1 MTAVSPAMIEMDLP
15 TSPGWLR
22 RYVFSVD
29 HKTIGIQF
37 LFAGLTFFM
46 LGGLLAMLMRWQ
58 LAWPNDPAHPV
69 PILGKLQ
76 GWDGGVLPAE
86 MYNMVLTL
94 HATVM
99 IFFVLI
105 PLQVGAFGN
114 YLIPLKIGA
123 RDMAFPFLNGLS
135 FWMYIPAGT
144 ILLAGVCL
152 PGGAAATG
160 WTSYPPVSAILFNGA
175 GAVAAHRGI
184 LSLLQVDKSTWPTLP
199 VAVNFVSLFLMC
211 AFVTTSRSLRYSQEP
226 DPSREGSGSCE
237 YLRTGLGGEKK
248 RSPTPFSSPAEQER
262 KRSPVPFF
270 LSAGA
275 RITMIVL
282 GFILALGAAVV
293 AVRGLQVVAFDG
305 QSCWFVSLILLGFS
319 SVIGAVN
326 YLTTILKLRCPG
338 MTMFRLPLTIWNL
351 FITSLMIL
359 FATPVLACVL
369 IMNLLDHHRLTSF
382 FEPANWILTN
392 QIQANAGGGYALLD
406 QHLFWFYSHPAVYIM
421 ILPTMGIV
429 SDILP
434 VFSRKPL
441 FGYRPMVYSSSLI
454 AFLGFVVWGHHMFQN
469 GMNPTMGATF
479 AVSTMLI
486 ALPSAIKTFN
496 WLATLYGGT
505 IRLTVPMLNAIAFVS
520 LFVIGGLSGIVMAS
534 TPIDAQLHNTYYIV
548 AHIHYVLFGG
558 STFGVFAAIYFW
570 YPKMFGRM
578 MNARLGY
585 IHTVLSYIAFNCTFF
600 AMHILGLQGMPRRLA
615 DYRDYAL
622 WAHLQPMNQ
631 FISISAFCLMAVQ
644 IPFIIN
650 FLGSW
655 IWGPK
660 APNNPWQAATLEWL
674 AESPPRH
681 GNFLAV
687 PTVYRG
693 AYEYSTPGADADWLA
708 QWLE

>member
-1 MTAVSPAMIEMDLP
+1 MTALLPSIAELHSPA
-15 TSPGWLR
+15 TRSWLR
-22 RYVFSVD
+22 RYVFSTD

-46 LGGLLAMLMRWQ
+46 LGGMLAMLMRWQ
-58 LAWPNDPAHPV
+58 LAWPEDPAHPV
-69 PILGKLQ
+69 PILGQLL
-76 GWDGGVLPAE
+76 GWDRGMMPAE
-86 MYNMVLTL
+86 MYNMILTL

-135 FWMYIPAGT
+135 FWMYLAAGM

-152 PGGAAATG
+152 PGGGAASG
-160 WTSYPPVSAILFNGA
+160 WTAYPPLSAILYNTLLHPEPASRCLIPFLQI
-175 GAVAAHRGI
+175 RG
-184 LSLLQVDKSTWPTLP
+184 SSWSTLP
-199 VAVNFVSLFLMC
+199 IAVNFISLFMMFG
-211 AFVTTSRSLRYSQEP
+211 FVASQIFPRSGRP
-226 DPSREGSGSCE
+226 
-237 YLRTGLGGEKK
+237 
-248 RSPTPFSSPAEQER
+248 
-262 KRSPVPFF
+262 
-270 LSAGA
+270 AGA
-275 RITMIVL
+275 HDLSTPTVPLRGDRYAAIPGVFLAIAAA
-282 GFILALGAAVV
+282 ILSVRALQAI
-293 AVRGLQVVAFDG
+293 AFDG

-319 SVIGAVN
+319 SIMGAVN
-326 YLTTILKLRCPG
+326 YLTTILKMRCPG

-369 IMNLLDHHRLTSF
+369 IMNLMDHLRLTSF
-382 FEPANWILTN
+382 FEPANWVLSN
-392 QIQANAGGGYALLD
+392 SIQSNAGGGYALLD

-434 VFSRKPL
+434 VFCRKPL
-441 FGYRPMVYSSSLI
+441 FGYRPMIFASFII

-496 WLATLYGGT
+496 WLGTLYGGS

-578 MNARLGY
+578 MNEKLGY
-585 IHTVLSYIAFNCTFF
+585 IHTALTYIAFNCTFF

-615 DYRDYAL
+615 DPYHYAM
-622 WAHLQPMNQ
+622 WAHLQPMNV
-631 FISISAFCLMAVQ
+631 FITISAFCMMAVQ
-644 IPFIIN
+644 LPFIIN

-655 IWGPK
+655 IWGKK
-660 APNNPWQAATLEWL
+660 AENNPWQATTLEWMTS
-674 AESPPRH
+674 SPPPH
-681 GNFLAV
+681 ENFLV
-687 PTVYRG
+687 LPKVVRG
-693 AYEYSTPGADADWLA
+693 PYEYSVPGAGADWLA
-708 QWLE
+708 QTDPE

>member
-1 MTAVSPAMIEMDLP
+1 MPLIYCPARMMALSPAIVEDHS
-15 TSPGWLR
+15 TATRGWLR
-22 RYVFSVD
+22 RYVFSTD

-46 LGGLLAMLMRWQ
+46 LGGMLAMLMRWQ

-69 PILGKLQ
+69 PILGRLL
-76 GWDGGVLPAE
+76 GWDRGMMPAE
-86 MYNMVLTL
+86 MYNMILTL

-135 FWMYIPAGT
+135 FWMFIPAGT

-160 WTSYPPVSAILFNGA
+160 WTAYPPLSAILYNTLLHPEP
-175 GAVAAHRGI
+175 AARCLIPFLQIRG
-184 LSLLQVDKSTWPTLP
+184 SSWSTLP
-199 VAVNFVSLFLMC
+199 IAVNFVSLFMMFG
-211 AFVTTSRSLRYSQEP
+211 FVASQILQTAHR
-226 DPSREGSGSCE
+226 D
-237 YLRTGLGGEKK
+237 TGL
-248 RSPTPFSSPAEQER
+248 R
-262 KRSPVPFF
+262 PV
-270 LSAGA
+270 LSGVGSQRDLESKSNQHGPEA
-275 RITMIVL
+275 RATL
-282 GFILALGAAVV
+282 KILAVLIAVIF
-293 AVRGLQVVAFDG
+293 AGLTIRALQMIAFDG

-319 SVIGAVN
+319 SVMGAVN

-369 IMNLLDHHRLTSF
+369 IMNLLDHLRLTSF
-382 FEPANWILTN
+382 FEPANWVLSN
-392 QIQANAGGGYALLD
+392 SIQTNAGGGYALLD

-434 VFSRKPL
+434 VFARKPL
-441 FGYRPMVYSSSLI
+441 FGYRPMIYASFII

-496 WLATLYGGT
+496 WLGTLYGGS

-578 MNARLGY
+578 MNEKLGY
-585 IHTVLSYIAFNCTFF
+585 IHTVLTYIAFNCAFF
-600 AMHILGLQGMPRRLA
+600 AMHILGLQGMPRRMA
-615 DYRDYAL
+615 DPYQYAL
-622 WAHLQPMNQ
+622 WAHLQPMNV
-631 FISISAFCLMAVQ
+631 FITISAFCMMAVQ
-644 IPFIIN
+644 LPFIIN

-655 IWGPK
+655 IWGKK
-660 APNNPWQAATLEWL
+660 AENNPWEATTLEWL
-674 AESPPRH
+674 TTSPPPH
-681 GNFLAV
+681 ENFLV
-687 PTVYRG
+687 LPEVVRG
-693 AYEYSTPGADADWLA
+693 PYEYSVPDVERDWLP
-708 QWLE
+708 QWEENANIEH

>member
-1 MTAVSPAMIEMDLP
+1 MTAVSPVLTDHSAE
-15 TSPGWLR
+15 TTASQTRWLR
-22 RYVFSVD
+22 RYLFSLD

-46 LGGLLAMLMRWQ
+46 IGGLLAMLMRWQ
-58 LAWPNDPAHPV
+58 LAWPNDPNHPV
-69 PILGKLQ
+69 PILGKLL
-76 GWDGGVLPAE
+76 GWDGGTLPAE

-94 HATVM
+94 HATIM

-135 FWMYIPAGT
+135 FWMYLAAGT

-175 GAVAAHRGI
+175 GPVAAHHGF
-184 LSLLQVDKSTWPTLP
+184 LSCLQIYKSNWPTLP
-199 VAVNFVSLFLMC
+199 IAVNFISLFMMF
-211 AFVTTSRSLRYSQEP
+211 AFV
-226 DPSREGSGSCE
+226 GSAIE
-237 YLRTGLGGEKK
+237 LNVFVTAIIAL
-248 RSPTPFSSPAEQER
+248 
-262 KRSPVPFF
+262 
-270 LSAGA
+270 
-275 RITMIVL
+275 
-282 GFILALGAAVV
+282 LAAAV
-293 AVRGLQVVAFDG
+293 AVKGLQMVAFDG

-319 SVIGAVN
+319 SVMGAVN
-326 YLTTILKLRCPG
+326 YLTTILQLRCPG

-351 FITSLMIL
+351 FVTSLMIL

-392 QIQANAGGGYALLD
+392 QIQSNAGGGYALLD

-421 ILPTMGIV
+421 ILPTMGII

-441 FGYRPMVYSSSLI
+441 FGYRPMIYASFII

-496 WLATLYGGT
+496 WLGTIYGGT
-505 IRLTVPMLNAIAFVS
+505 IRLTVPMLNSIAFVS

-578 MNARLGY
+578 MNTKLGY

-600 AMHILGLQGMPRRLA
+600 AMHILGLNGMPRRIA
-615 DYRDYAL
+615 DYRGYTL

-660 APNNPWQAATLEWL
+660 APNNPWQAATLEW
-674 AESPPRH
+674 ETTSPPGH
-681 GNFLAV
+681 GNFLV
-687 PTVYRG
+687 LPTVYRG
-693 AYEYSTPGADADWLA
+693 AYEYSSPGAAADWLP
-708 QWLE
+708 QWEK